1 MTRSIKVQIQ
11 VRLRETAK
19 SGEIETADLALEFK
33 VLRFL
38 QIQLATHP
46 HFTLIGLQRYF
57 FKCHQVFNLRDARIQ
72 PDPRF
77 FQLYEKQLFF
87 ILIDKSDFP
96 GNMCR
101 PDVE

>member
-46 HFTLIGLQRYF
+46 HFTLHPPSAILLQVSSGLQ
-57 FKCHQVFNLRDARIQ
+57 
-72 PDPRF
+72 P
-77 FQLYEKQLFF
+77 
-87 ILIDKSDFP
+87 S
-96 GNMCR
+96 
-101 PDVE
+101 